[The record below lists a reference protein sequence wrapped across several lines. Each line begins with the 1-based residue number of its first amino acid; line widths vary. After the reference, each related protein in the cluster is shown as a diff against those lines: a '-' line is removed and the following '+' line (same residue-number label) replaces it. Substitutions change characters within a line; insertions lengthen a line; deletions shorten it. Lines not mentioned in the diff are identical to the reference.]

1 MMGEFLS
8 GFYLWIKAAHLIM
21 VIAWMAGMMY
31 LPRLFV
37 YHHQSEKGGEAE
49 RYFIQMQRRLLKGII
64 NPSMILV
71 WVLGI
76 LMLIANPQILSAPWF
91 HVKLALVLAV
101 SGIHGFYASAR
112 RKFEAGERPRSEKF
126 WRLMNEVPFLM
137 LIVIV
142 VMVIVKPF

>member
-1 MMGEFLS
+1 MLS
-8 GFYLWIKAAHLIM
+8 GAYLWIKSFHLIM

-37 YHHQSEKGGEAE
+37 YQHQSEKGGEAE

-64 NPSMILV
+64 NPSMVLV

-76 LMLIANPQILSAPWF
+76 LMLIANPAILSAGWF
-91 HVKLALVLAV
+91 HVKLALVVIISA
-101 SGIHGFYASAR
+101 IHGFYASSR
-112 RKFEAGERPRSEKF
+112 RKFEKGERPRTEKF
-126 WRLMNEVPFLM
+126 WRIMNEAPFLA

-142 VMVIVKPF
+142 IMVIVKPF

>member
-1 MMGEFLS
+1 MGEFLS
-8 GFYLWIKAAHLIM
+8 GIYLWIKSAHLIF

-37 YHHQSEKGGEAE
+37 YQHQSEKGGEAE

-64 NPSMILV
+64 NPSMMLV

-76 LMLIANPQILSAPWF
+76 LMLIANPSILSAGWF
-91 HVKLALVLAV
+91 HVKLTLVVAI
-101 SGIHGFYASAR
+101 SAIHGFYASSR
-112 RKFEAGERPRSEKF
+112 RKFEKGERPRSEKF
-126 WRLMNEVPFLM
+126 WRLMNEVPFLA

-142 VMVIVKPF
+142 IMVIVKPF

>member
-1 MMGEFLS
+1 MGEFLS
-8 GFYLWIKAAHLIM
+8 GTYLWIKSFHLIM

-37 YHHQSEKGGEAE
+37 YQHQSEKGGVAE

-76 LMLIANPQILSAPWF
+76 LMLIANPAILSQGWF
-91 HVKLALVLAV
+91 HVKLVLVVGISAV
-101 SGIHGFYASAR
+101 HGFYASSR
-112 RKFEAGERPRSEKF
+112 RKFEKGERPRTEKF
-126 WRLMNEVPFLM
+126 WRIMNEVPFLA
-137 LIVIV
+137 LIAIVIL
-142 VMVIVKPF
+142 VIVKPF

>member
-1 MMGEFLS
+1 MGEFLS
-8 GFYLWIKAAHLIM
+8 GIYLWIKSAHLIF

-37 YHHQSEKGGEAE
+37 YQHQSEKGGEAE

-64 NPSMILV
+64 NPSMTLV

-76 LMLIANPQILSAPWF
+76 LMLIANPAILSQGWF
-91 HVKLALVLAV
+91 HVKLTLVVVV
-101 SGIHGFYASAR
+101 SAIHGFYASSR
-112 RKFEAGERPRSEKF
+112 RKFEKGERPRTEKF
-126 WRLMNEVPFLM
+126 WRIMNEVPFLA

-142 VMVIVKPF
+142 IMVIVRPF

>member
-1 MMGEFLS
+1 MAEILS
-8 GFYLWIKAAHLIM
+8 GAYLWIKSFHLIM

-37 YHHQSEKGGEAE
+37 YQHQSEKGGEAE

-64 NPSMILV
+64 NPSMVLV

-76 LMLIANPQILSAPWF
+76 LMLIANPAILSAGWF
-91 HVKLALVLAV
+91 HVKLALVVIISA
-101 SGIHGFYASAR
+101 IHGFYASSR
-112 RKFEAGERPRSEKF
+112 RKFEKGERPRTEKF
-126 WRLMNEVPFLM
+126 WRIMNEAPFLA

-142 VMVIVKPF
+142 IMVIVKPF

>member
-1 MMGEFLS
+1 MGEFLS
-8 GFYLWIKAAHLIM
+8 GAYLWIKSFHLIM

-37 YHHQSEKGGEAE
+37 YQHQSEKGGEAE

-76 LMLIANPQILSAPWF
+76 LMLIANPAILSQGWF
-91 HVKLALVLAV
+91 HVKLALVVGISAV
-101 SGIHGFYASAR
+101 HGFYASSR
-112 RKFEAGERPRSEKF
+112 RKFEKGERPRTEKF
-126 WRLMNEVPFLM
+126 WRIMNEVPFLA
-137 LIVIV
+137 LIAIVIL
-142 VMVIVKPF
+142 VIVKPF